1 MWSIAI
7 EAFKCQLIGCKTM
20 KTKLIYVEAWR
31 ETEPSCI
38 SFQNC
43 LSSSFL
49 IYPYTAWMKQLLK
62 FFDLTYIYL
71 CIFIHTAQ
79 VKFCVLKKLYF
90 FTKFLLHMFVHCI
103 LCVFVLKALKHD
115 IALSMPSLITTLY
128 QRHSCFCIQNNTFQ
142 LKLHYSTILRC
153 FCIQNETIVQLS
165 ENAILLIGGFDTV
178 ELRRNIRPN
187 QHQE

>member
-71 CIFIHTAQ
+71 CIFIHTAK
-79 VKFCVLKKLYF
+79 VKTNSSQILCLKKVVIAHVC
-90 FTKFLLHMFVHCI
+90 TLHIV
-103 LCVFVLKALKHD
+103 
-115 IALSMPSLITTLY
+115 
-128 QRHSCFCIQNNTFQ
+128 CFCAESI
-142 LKLHYSTILRC
+142 KAWHC
-153 FCIQNETIVQLS
+153 FINAVSDYNPLSASQINTIV
-165 ENAILLIGGFDTV
+165 GY
-178 ELRRNIRPN
+178 
-187 QHQE
+187 